1 MKNWMFLP
9 LALSLAAC
17 APKSLYQWGGYED
30 MLYRGY
36 KEPEKM
42 EAMRTN
48 LEAHIQKLQQSGQK
62 VPPGMNSELA
72 TLYLQSGDKAKAR
85 NYYSA
90 ERDAWPESRRLMDA
104 LIANLDRTSK
114 GNQQ

>member
-1 MKNWMFLP
+1 MKIWFLLP
-9 LALSLAAC
+9 LACSLAAC

-36 KEPEKM
+36 KEPEKLND
-42 EAMRTN
+42 MRIK
-48 LEAHIQKLQQSGQK
+48 LEAHVQSLRQSGQK

-72 TLYLQSGDKAKAR
+72 TLYLQAGNKAQAR

-90 ERDAWPESRRLMDA
+90 EKEAWPESRQLMDA
-104 LIANLDRTSK
+104 LITNLDRSSK
-114 GNQQ
+114 GTPQ